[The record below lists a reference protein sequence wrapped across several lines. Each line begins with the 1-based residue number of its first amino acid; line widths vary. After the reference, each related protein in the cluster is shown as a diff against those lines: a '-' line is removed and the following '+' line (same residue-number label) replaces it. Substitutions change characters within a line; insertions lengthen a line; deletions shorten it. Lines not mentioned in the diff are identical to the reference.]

1 MWEKAHRKRSSSNG
15 GTTVKRSATDRWIS
29 NALSEVEEVEEEEEE
44 EEEAAEGVL
53 FPFHGWL

>member
-29 NALSEVEEVEEEEEE
+29 KALSDVEEAVEEVD
-44 EEEAAEGVL
+44 EEAAEGVL

>member
-29 NALSEVEEVEEEEEE
+29 KALSDVEEAV
-44 EEEAAEGVL
+44 EEAAEGVL